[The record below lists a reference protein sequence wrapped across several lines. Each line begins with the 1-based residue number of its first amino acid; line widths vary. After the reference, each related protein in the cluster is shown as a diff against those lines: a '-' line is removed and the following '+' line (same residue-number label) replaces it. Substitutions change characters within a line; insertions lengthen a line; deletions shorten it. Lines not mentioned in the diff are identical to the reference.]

1 MEIFELFVSRYVYFM
16 IILLMAVGIY
26 AMLGKRNL
34 FKMVVGAVI
43 FQTAIYI
50 FYIQGAT
57 KLKAT
62 VPIIDEQFGAAAHH
76 YINPLPHVLILTAIV
91 VGISLLGVALALLIA
106 IYRRFKTLDD
116 KAITARMKEM
126 GD

>member
-1 MEIFELFVSRYVYFM
+1 MFESFVSRYVYFM
-16 IILLMAVGIY
+16 VVLLMAVGIY
-26 AMLGKRNL
+26 AMLAKRNL
-34 FKMVVGAVI
+34 LKMVVGMVI

-62 VPIIDEQFGAAAHH
+62 VPVIDEEIGVAAHQ

-91 VGISLLGVALALLIA
+91 VGISLLGVALALLVA

-116 KAITARMKEM
+116 RAIVALMKDM